1 MKCFL
6 GDLPKREDLVMTAIA
21 FALVAPGPE
30 GPSLIERY
38 AAQAGRL
45 PRAER
50 DLLQRW
56 DRSYFALMRVHDV
69 KLDAWIEVHDVLR
82 ERTRRV
88 RERAAT
94 HDLERG
100 MWFAGFYFEL
110 DHRWEFEGTLRAV
123 PTLARIHAVQAALRA
138 YAERGVEPR
147 DATPEQT
154 RRIARAV
161 IEAVHAGSQ
170 PPRLVNADGH
180 DILLVTS
187 TLDLP
192 WEEVVSVLRGWPD
205 ASVEED
211 NANLLG
217 PDPVQATGGPAVRA
231 VFAVE
236 QGVVTLF
243 TNSRERHDAVL
254 ARWEQA
260 TGRPLPI
267 RGEEVQQAPSD
278 RQGTPM
284 IVDSARMDVPPD
296 GDGEALAQQLLDE
309 HDEQWLDLALPALG
323 GLTPHE
329 AVAQGRKAEVW
340 ALLADDE
347 RGDVLAEVLG
357 LSVPAP
363 DRG

>member
-1 MKCFL
+1 MSS
-6 GDLPKREDLVMTAIA
+6 AIA
-21 FALVAPGPE
+21 FALVTPPPE
-30 GPSLIERY
+30 GPSLIERF

-50 DLLQRW
+50 DILQQWSRAWFSLL
-56 DRSYFALMRVHDV
+56 RVHDV
-69 KLDAWIEVHDVLR
+69 KLDEWIEVHDVLR
-82 ERTRRV
+82 DRTLRVHERSGTRGLPIGTWL
-88 RERAAT
+88 AAV
-94 HDLERG
+94 
-100 MWFAGFYFEL
+100 YFEV
-110 DHRWEFEGTLRAV
+110 DRRWQFEGTLRIV
-123 PTLARIHAVQAALRA
+123 PTQARLQAVQAGLAA
-138 YAERGVEPR
+138 YAALGVDPR
-147 DATPEQT
+147 TATPEQS
-154 RRIARAV
+154 RRVARATL
-161 IEAVHAGSQ
+161 EGVHHGSRS
-170 PPRLVNADGH
+170 PRLLNADGH